1 MVCKSFLRFK
11 KEDHQEI
18 FKSACCLFIHQKMEF
33 LMDRDVGPQ
42 RDKMLMDL
50 NRFAKTA
57 SDMISKQ
64 SFDVDFDNVINIKDK
79 YGVNSFIE
87 RRQRENPD
95 INYSILNSIFIDHMF
110 ARNDNPTDS
119 SISDKYVKRIHE
131 AASILRKMSQS
142 IYKEKK
148 GIPRPIKA
156 IPLSFESVEERMI
169 NLIDLINGEKFDF
182 EDVEAWRM
190 GAIMENRYKEHWKI
204 RSDEL
209 AQLRNRISER
219 IQAGEIQSIA
229 GVDIIIE
236 EKRNQIM
243 HEEEIAIKAI
253 NDTELEPYFKHRL
266 IQQLR
271 DQVETVSRNYRTN
284 LRNDLAN
291 HECKIAKEEGQLSDR
306 ELQRK
311 IIERIKN
318 MTVVANL
325 SEDELDARFSQFWIN
340 DVLNIPEIRNL
351 QQNIV
356 SAKRDQEINYE
367 IYVNDGVNFAL
378 QSYRYGI
385 SVYRAFKNMD
395 EVYSWNFS
403 SDDFKSIQ
411 VMADKDNFYDEK
423 SQDETDKSYSP
434 SMGSNT
440 KFKYAHFFGDKYY
453 ISEFHD
459 RFCDE
464 NGKTYKNYQCFSIDT
479 LEENS
484 ARNTSTKFD
493 AIKQAFQNGVNTTV
507 RAIETG
513 VSKITTN
520 LTGLFQADLNEFN
533 ATKYGN
539 FMSELHSKFEKSIND
554 NPHTQRNFDGTA
566 DEREILNLCMNFKT
580 ALDEQAAKYKIT
592 EYMKPRFSVICVV
605 FGAYKMLLPRLL
617 ENSEQSS
624 IKNDHIKQL
633 NMKREHY
640 KNLFRLKLKGAQN
653 SELWQQQIVHSLK
666 ESIVQMYLQKDG
678 ARATHYEVNK
688 MIRHFSASQ
697 DNLFPSLETYRRF
710 RFSMYMDIMNESR
723 LGSNK
728 AAVFQKWKKI
738 CRYDME
744 PCEKEYIRLVFNIS
758 KSSVLDFFHSKTQ
771 ILFLI

>member
-1 MVCKSFLRFK
+1 
-11 KEDHQEI
+11 
-18 FKSACCLFIHQKMEF
+18 MEF
-33 LMDRDVGPQ
+33 LMDKDVGPQ

-50 NRFAKTA
+50 NKFAKTA

-64 SFDVDFDNVINIKDK
+64 SVDVDFDDVINIKDK
-79 YGVNSFIE
+79 YGVNSFIK

-131 AASILRKMSQS
+131 AASILRKMSLS
-142 IYKEKK
+142 IHNEKK
-148 GIPRPIKA
+148 GMPRAMKA
-156 IPLSFESVEERMI
+156 VPLSFESVEERMI

-229 GVDIIIE
+229 GVDVIIE

-243 HEEEIAIKAI
+243 HEEEIAIMAI

-284 LRNDLAN
+284 LRNDLYN

-318 MTVVANL
+318 MTVVANF
-325 SEDELDARFSQFWIN
+325 SEDELNARFSQFWN
-340 DVLNIPEIRNL
+340 TDVLNIPEIRNL

-356 SAKRDQEINYE
+356 LAKREQEINYVR
-367 IYVNDGVNFAL
+367 YVKDGVYFAL
-378 QSYRYGI
+378 KSYHYGI
-385 SVYRAFKNMD
+385 SVYLAFENMD
-395 EVYSWNFS
+395 AIYSWNFS
-403 SDDFKSIQ
+403 FEDFKSIK
-411 VMADKDNFYDEK
+411 VMADKDNFYDEHIK
-423 SQDETDKSYSP
+423 VETDKSNSTNI
-434 SMGSNT
+434 GSNT
-440 KFKYAHFFGDKYY
+440 KFVYTHFGETRHY
-453 ISEFHD
+453 ISEFDD
-459 RFCDE
+459 RYCDE
-464 NGKTYKNYQCFSIDT
+464 NGIIHYGSHGYIIDYQ
-479 LEENS
+479 EN
-484 ARNTSTKFD
+484 NSTKNNTTKFG
-493 AIKQAFQNGVNTTV
+493 AFKQAIQNGVNTTKK
-507 RAIETG
+507 AIETG
-513 VSKITTN
+513 VSKIS
-520 LTGLFQADLNEFN
+520 GFFQDDLKEFN
-533 ATKYGN
+533 AIKYGN

-710 RFSMYMDIMNESR
+710 RFCMYMDIMNESR
-723 LGSNK
+723 LDSDK

-738 CRYDME
+738 CNYDME
-744 PCEKEYIRLVFNIS
+744 PCEKEYIRLVLNIS
-758 KSSVLDFFHSKTQ
+758 K
-771 ILFLI
+771 